1 MSVVLDSSA
10 VLTVIN
16 GEAGAERVEDA
27 LMGGSI
33 SAANFSEVLSKLVDR
48 GRDDGDA
55 VAVLDA
61 LPLTVLPLDAAQARR
76 AGLLRRQTRKLGL
89 SLGDRAC
96 LALAVELGLPVV
108 TADRAWAELDLG
120 IEVAVVR

>member
-16 GEAGAERVEDA
+16 GEAGAERVEDV
-27 LMGGSI
+27 LTGGSI
-33 SAANFSEVLSKLVDR
+33 SVANFSEVLSKLVDK
-48 GRDDGDA
+48 GHDDGDA

-61 LPLTVLPLDAAQARR
+61 LPLTVLPMDAAQARR
-76 AGLLRRQTRKLGL
+76 AGLLRRQTRTLGL

-96 LALAVELGLPVV
+96 LALAVETGLPVV
-108 TADRAWAELDLG
+108 TADRVWAQLDLG
-120 IEVAVVR
+120 IQVTVVR

>member
-33 SAANFSEVLSKLVDR
+33 SAANFSEVLSKLVDK

-55 VAVLDA
+55 VAMLDA

>member
-16 GEAGAERVEDA
+16 GEAGAERVEA
-27 LMGGSI
+27 VLTGGSI
-33 SAANFSEVLSKLVDR
+33 SAANFSEVLSKLVDK
-48 GRDDGDA
+48 GHDDGDA

-61 LPLTVLPLDAAQARR
+61 LPLTVLPMDAAQARR

-96 LALAVELGLPVV
+96 LALAVETGLPVV
-108 TADRAWAELDLG
+108 TADRAWAQLDLG
-120 IEVAVVR
+120 IPVTVVR

>member
-16 GEAGAERVEDA
+16 GEAGAERVEGV
-27 LMGGSI
+27 LTGGSI
-33 SAANFSEVLSKLVDR
+33 SAANFSEVLSKLVDK

-61 LPLTVLPLDAAQARR
+61 LPLTVLPMDVAQARR
-76 AGLLRRQTRKLGL
+76 AGLLRRQTRTLGL

-96 LALAVELGLPVV
+96 LALAVETGLPVV
-108 TADRAWAELDLG
+108 TADRAWAQLDLG
-120 IEVAVVR
+120 IQVTVVR

>member
-16 GEAGAERVEDA
+16 GEAGAERVEDV

-33 SAANFSEVLSKLVDR
+33 SAANFSEVLSKLVDK

-55 VAVLDA
+55 VAMLDA

-108 TADRAWAELDLG
+108 TADRAWAQLDLG

>member
-33 SAANFSEVLSKLVDR
+33 SAANFSEVLSKLVDK
-48 GRDDGDA
+48 GHDDGNA
-55 VAVLDA
+55 VAMLDA